1 MAASI
6 TRKAF
11 IGTGALAA
19 ASLTTVSTAAM
30 ANEAGDAAA
39 PAAPVPA
46 WLGTEP
52 EDPTEFAQELECDVV
67 VCGLGLAGVSAT
79 RAAAEAGAS
88 VVVFEKSEEFG
99 LGSKGC
105 CAIGSKLFAERFPS
119 IVEKYWDGGVE
130 LLANEISKG
139 CIYRNNARILRK
151 WLEINGENVDWYVSA
166 PAEDH
171 LSIGTEE
178 NGNAVDKDAPC
189 TLACDGW
196 PVPENYDPYAE
207 NMPCLPGSF
216 TMRGSMNKGFLSAN
230 LDRAYEA
237 AGDKLQV
244 FRTTPAVKLIKDGDR
259 VCGVIAQDT
268 EGNYYK
274 ATASQGVVLA
284 TGDFMN
290 NEAMLAGLLPQ
301 VLESGYHP
309 NGDNNWYMT
318 RDINVDPCNT
328 GDGHRMALWAG
339 AKMQDYACS
348 MSHLTSGGSS
358 CFGTLPFLALD
369 RNGERFMNED
379 VQGQQWAEG
388 VRQLPG
394 RVAYQVFDASWPE
407 QMPSMPYGHGKNPN
421 ATQEDL
427 DKRIEAGT
435 TVKANTLE
443 ELFAAIDI
451 DAEGALASVERY
463 NELCENGIDADFGKT
478 AARLFPIA
486 APPFYAATV
495 SRGDDLVTMSGI
507 EADEFCRA
515 LDAAHAVVPGLYVAG
530 NVQGNRFSNIYPET
544 ALGVS
549 VAMALAFGREAGTNA
564 AKGI

>member
-1 MAASI
+1 MVASI

-19 ASLTTVSTAAM
+19 AALATVSTAAM
-30 ANEAGDAAA
+30 ANEAGETAASQ
-39 PAAPVPA
+39 VPA

-52 EDPTEFAQELECDVV
+52 EDPTEFVQELECDVV

-166 PAEDH
+166 PAEDQ

-196 PVPENYDPYAE
+196 PVPESYDPYAE

-244 FRTTPAVKLIKDGDR
+244 FRTTPAIKLIKDGDR

-274 ATASQGVVLA
+274 AVASQGVVLA

-301 VLESGYHP
+301 VLASGYHP

-379 VQGQQWAEG
+379 VQGQQWAES

-427 DKRIEAGT
+427 DKRVEAGT

-463 NELCENGIDADFGKT
+463 NELCENGADADFGKT

-486 APPFYAATV
+486 TPPFYAATV

-515 LDAAHAVVPGLYVAG
+515 LDAEHAVVPGLYVAG

-549 VAMALAFGREAGTNA
+549 VAMALAFGREAGTSA

>member
-1 MAASI
+1 MAVSI

-11 IGTGALAA
+11 VGTGALAA
-19 ASLTTVSTAAM
+19 AAL
-30 ANEAGDAAA
+30 AAA
-39 PAAPVPA
+39 PAAALADEAEMGEGVAQVPD

-52 EDPTEFAQELECDVV
+52 ADPDEFVQELECDVV

-119 IVEKYWDGGVE
+119 MVEKYWDGGAE
-130 LLANEISKG
+130 LLVNEISKG
-139 CIYRNNARILRK
+139 CTYRNNARILRK
-151 WLEINGENVDWYVSA
+151 WLQINGENVDWYVSA
-166 PAEDH
+166 PAEDQ
-171 LSIGTEE
+171 LSIGTEA
-178 NGNAVDKDAPC
+178 NGNAVDQDAPC
-189 TLACDGW
+189 TLAADGW
-196 PVPENYDPYAE
+196 PVPDDYDPYTE

-216 TMRGSMNKGFLSAN
+216 TMRGSMNKGFISAN

-259 VCGVIAQDT
+259 VCGVIAQDA

-318 RDINVDPCNT
+318 RDVNVDPCNT

-339 AKMQDYACS
+339 AKMQDYPCS

-369 RNGERFMNED
+369 RNGARFMNED
-379 VQGQQWAEG
+379 VQGQQWAEN

-394 RVAYQVFDASWPE
+394 KAAFQIFDATWPE
-407 QMPSMPYGHGKNPN
+407 QMASMPYGHGKNPN

-427 DKRIEAGT
+427 DARVEAGT
-435 TVKANTLE
+435 TVMADTLE

-451 DAEGALASVERY
+451 DAEAALTSVERY
-463 NELCENGIDADFGKT
+463 NELCEGGSDADFGKT
-478 AARLFPIA
+478 AKRLFPIA
-486 APPFYAATV
+486 TPPFYAATV

-515 LDAAHAVVPGLYVAG
+515 LNAEHVVVPGLYVAG

-564 AKGI
+564 ANGI